1 MPEPGW
7 CVLGSRRIEMAVRKR
22 RFYIVFA
29 ILLSGC
35 SSHDSLAGG
44 TTAREELLRLQRES
58 GLSLADYYGGISI
71 VSFISKSVVRGEQ
84 LLPDVREGRAV
95 GAISRD
101 GKRIALQVI
110 LDNEFYLGIIG
121 TDGTKFQEYP
131 KIRSPLQ
138 MCWADDNTKL
148 ALVLED
154 TPPDTRLVVMNVDS
168 GAILD
173 IDPRAKVTSQCLSPD
188 VKRITYEADNSIR
201 LYELGADKSTTLV
214 LAKGQQPTWSAD
226 GQWIAFLDAGTYY
239 AIHPSGEGR
248 KVLFHR
254 SGAASGLFWS
264 PDSRL
269 VAYVSRAGIFD
280 GVLPPLDAEL
290 YQLRVR
296 RLSDDSDDRVAI
308 GVAAGASYQWVKS
321 KDLVD
326 RFKLTA
332 VPN

>member
-1 MPEPGW
+1 M
-7 CVLGSRRIEMAVRKR
+7 
-22 RFYIVFA
+22 
-29 ILLSGC
+29 
-35 SSHDSLAGG
+35 
-44 TTAREELLRLQRES
+44 
-58 GLSLADYYGGISI
+58 
-71 VSFISKSVVRGEQ
+71 RGEQ

-154 TPPDTRLVVMNVDS
+154 TPPDARLVVMDVDS
-168 GAILD
+168 EAIQNV
-173 IDPRAKVTSQCLSPD
+173 DPRAKVTSQCLSPD
-188 VKRITYEADNSIR
+188 AKRITYEADNSIR

-226 GQWIAFLDAGTYY
+226 GQWIAFLDGGTYY
-239 AIHPSGEGR
+239 AVRPSGDDR
-248 KVLFHR
+248 KVLFHN
-254 SGAASGLFWS
+254 SGAVSGLSWS
-264 PDSRL
+264 PESRF
-269 VAYVSRAGIFD
+269 VAYVSRVGILD

-296 RLSDDSDDRVAI
+296 RLSDNSDDRVAI
-308 GVAAGASYQWVKS
+308 AVAGGASYQWVTS
-321 KDLVD
+321 KDLID
-326 RFKLTA
+326 RIKSGA
-332 VPN
+332 VPK